1 MEAGDLAC
9 IRISGPLLFGQLW
22 QRLGL
27 GEVVNDLL
35 DGRGFEFALERAV
48 FVSVLHR
55 LSSPA
60 RTARARGAWSTTPSR
75 GPMICACTTC
85 IGPWLGW

>member
-9 IRISGPLLFGQLW
+9 IRIGGPVLFGRLW
-22 QRLGL
+22 ERLGL
-27 GEVVNDLL
+27 GAVVNDLL

-55 LSSPA
+55 LFVSCGF
-60 RTARARGAWSTTPSR
+60 RF
-75 GPMICACTTC
+75 I
-85 IGPWLGW
+85 